1 MGDPYQIA
9 NMAQRVPL
17 GRNAEVLAVA
27 ICALRDQDPFSQTN
41 VLGLWMPRW
50 QAVVAESLML
60 DAIRA
65 EVLGNG

>member
-1 MGDPYQIA
+1 MADPYQIA
-9 NMAQRVPL
+9 NMAMRAPL
-17 GRNAEVLAVA
+17 GSNAEVLAVA
-27 ICALRDQDPFSQTN
+27 VCVQRDQDPFEQTN
-41 VLGLWMPRW
+41 VLGLWMHRW